1 MIRNVFFVLL
11 QYFVLQNSV
20 LSQDV
25 YQHKFLQG
33 RVTSSTTN
41 EPIYY
46 ASVYIAGTHTGT
58 HTDKLGRFR
67 FDIPDTFLLKR
78 EIILCVLSP
87 GYLKDTYDI
96 KTHQLPTE
104 LMISLLDQH
113 VVVVTNFDEYSI
125 NGYTIDKITHLP
137 ISGVKIYMLGSKKV
151 KFSGDVGLF
160 SFPISK
166 KAIRSKKL
174 VLIFTKKGYTR
185 RKIPFNEEY
194 MSNEFIIR
202 L

>member
-11 QYFVLQNSV
+11 QYFVIQNSV
-20 LSQDV
+20 LSQDFF
-25 YQHKFLQG
+25 QHKFLNG

-46 ASVYIAGTHTGT
+46 ASVYIAGTYIGT

-78 EIILCVLSP
+78 ELTLCVLSP
-87 GYLKDTYDI
+87 GYLRDTYDI

-113 VVVVTNFDEYSI
+113 VVVRNFDEYSI
-125 NGYTIDKITHLP
+125 NGYTIDKVTHLP
-137 ISGVKIYMLGSKKV
+137 ISGVKINLLGCKKV

-160 SFPISK
+160 SFPLPQAVIT
-166 KAIRSKKL
+166 KKL
-174 VLIFTKKGYTR
+174 VLCFIKKGYR
-185 RKIPFNEEY
+185 KQKIPFDIECL
-194 MSNEFIIR
+194 SDEFIIR